1 MENDIEFAANLLQT
15 ALSQGAKEIEL
26 DYYFKT
32 HAYLVDNGQF
42 LEKRIVGNQEQ
53 GKTKEKIIKDVKGIL
68 QATAERGD

>member
-1 MENDIEFAANLLQT
+1 MENDIEFAAQLLQT

-53 GKTKEKIIKDVKGIL
+53 GKTKEEIIKDVKGIL

>member
-53 GKTKEKIIKDVKGIL
+53 GKTKEEIIKDVKGIL

>member
-26 DYYFKT
+26 EYYFKT

-53 GKTKEKIIKDVKGIL
+53 GKTKEEIIKDVKGIL